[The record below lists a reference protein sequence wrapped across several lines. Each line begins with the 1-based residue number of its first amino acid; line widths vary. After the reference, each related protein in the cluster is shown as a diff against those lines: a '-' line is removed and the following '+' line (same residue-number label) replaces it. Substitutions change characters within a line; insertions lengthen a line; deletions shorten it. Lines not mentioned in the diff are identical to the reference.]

1 MRVAPAFTLRVF
13 GSRQSS
19 AKRSVISADTWDAAA
34 KSINSDETFHF
45 LVPRCA
51 VFNGRNVTI
60 NSCGEHPIGF
70 KPEDDGSLVSGKS
83 WSG

>member
-1 MRVAPAFTLRVF
+1 MLVASLFKLRAF
-13 GSRQSS
+13 GPRQSS
-19 AKRSVISADTWDAAA
+19 TKRSVISADTWDAAV

-51 VFNGRNVTI
+51 VFNGRTVTI